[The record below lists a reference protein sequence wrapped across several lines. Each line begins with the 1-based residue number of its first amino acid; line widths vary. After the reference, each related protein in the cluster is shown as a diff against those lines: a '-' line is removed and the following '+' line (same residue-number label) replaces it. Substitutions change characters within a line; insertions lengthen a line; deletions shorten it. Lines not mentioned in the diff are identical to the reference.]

1 MNATIMKRALWIFCA
16 IGSLSLLLTAPCAA
30 SAASEG
36 ASPAASATDGVITI
50 DYTVE
55 STPVAQAGI
64 DLYRVADIAETG
76 GFTPSAPYAGYG
88 LDWSAD
94 GDDATFWRAFAET
107 LAGYVARDALAPDA
121 HATTDT
127 YGHAAFEGL
136 ARGLYLVTTA
146 SQTIGGRNCT
156 FGAMLA
162 SLPATVGEHGMRV
175 ALEPKADCTAT
186 PDELTVR
193 KIWRQDDASR
203 RPDSVTVELLADG
216 RTADRVTLDASRGWT
231 HTWNNLEPG
240 HEYRVV
246 EADVPEGYGVLIDR
260 EGGEVDIVN
269 TATTSDEPPLPN
281 TGAALVP
288 VLSIAAACAVVG
300 VVILML
306 AHAKDHEGAHHGGQ

>member
-1 MNATIMKRALWIFCA
+1 MNATIMKRALWILCA
-16 IGSLSLLLTAPCAA
+16 IGSLSLSLTAPCAA
-30 SAASEG
+30 SAASDG
-36 ASPAASATDGVITI
+36 VSPAASATDGVITI

-55 STPVAQAGI
+55 STAVAQAGI

-76 GFTPSAPYAGYG
+76 GFTPSAPYADYG

-107 LAGYVARDALAPDA
+107 LAGYVARDALTPDA
-121 HATTDT
+121 RATTDAD
-127 YGHAAFEGL
+127 GHAEFEGL
-136 ARGLYLVTTA
+136 TRGLYLVTTA
-146 SQTIGGRNCT
+146 SRTIGDRNCT

-162 SLPATVGEHGMRV
+162 SLPTTVTDHGMRV
-175 ALEPKADCTAT
+175 SLEPKADCTAT

-193 KIWRQDDASR
+193 KIWRKDDASR
-203 RPDSVTVELLADG
+203 RPDSITVELLADG
-216 RTADRVTLDASRGWT
+216 RIADRVTLDASHGWT
-231 HTWNNLEPG
+231 YTWNNLEPG
-240 HEYRVV
+240 REYRVV

-281 TGAALVP
+281 TGAALAP

-300 VVILML
+300 IVILML